1 MTAQDS
7 EIFASPDFHAL
18 EQEVLERGGS
28 FRFRARGWSRMPF
41 VRPGGVLVVERVD
54 LARLCPGAIILY
66 HRGGTSH
73 VVHRLVRRV
82 EKDGRL
88 VFIAQGDNKL
98 MADAPILAEQV
109 LGMVVEIHRDGQR
122 IRLDTGPGRLLGLL
136 VYRLSP
142 WKPWRFSWLKPLGRL
157 PWRCVQRFI
166 WRKA

>member
-28 FRFRARGWSRMPF
+28 FRFRARGWSMMPF
-41 VRPGGVLVVERVD
+41 VRPGDVLVVERVD

-98 MADAPILAEQV
+98 IADAPILAEQV
-109 LGMVVEIHRDGQR
+109 LGRVVGIEREGR
-122 IRLDTGPGRLLGLL
+122 RLRLDRGPGWLLNRVIYYFRG
-136 VYRLSP
+136 
-142 WKPWRFSWLKPLGRL
+142 WAPWRPRACRRLGRL